1 MIADNT
7 LITLLIVLSL
17 GLIIPELFKK
27 TRIPFLTLIILAG
40 AIVGP
45 YGLNYVQLDSTI
57 SFFGFLGMAFLMFM
71 AGLETNI
78 VDLYKSKYKIFL
90 MALLN
95 SLIPFSFGLF
105 ITRVFGYSWDT
116 SILVG
121 IIFISSSVA
130 VITSFLKDGKS
141 VSKNVSQLILSAV
154 MVTDIV
160 SLVALGFILQNT
172 SKITT
177 LPLPL
182 YLIILIFS
190 IIVLLRIMPSLI
202 KRIVKKR
209 FFQDYGHER
218 RLRLVIVILVGVVAY
233 FSFLGA
239 HPILASFLAGLSLS
253 SVVLYEKSDVLKHKL
268 NAIGYG
274 LFIPIFFFV
283 VGMDIDISLLKNF
296 DIKNVFMVLLILGLI
311 FSKIFSGYI
320 AGRIVK
326 LKKKEAL
333 LFGSISITQLTTTL
347 AVTYAAASSNLL
359 DSVLVTS
366 IIFLAVITTI
376 VGPILSSYIIRKTKS
391 SSIKEVVLNK

>member
-311 FSKIFSGYI
+311 FLKIFSGYI